1 LIEVKGSRQSL
12 AVSPSFLK
20 WAMLISKMILSW
32 PYSVSKLYQ
41 IGVEELFR
49 DMNEELGFQK
59 IMVRTLRSINK
70 LLEIAL
76 LVYIFAFSLL
86 KKMGPPLAMLLELG
100 GKLGLKGKS

>member
-1 LIEVKGSRQSL
+1 
-12 AVSPSFLK
+12 
-20 WAMLISKMILSW
+20 
-32 PYSVSKLYQ
+32 
-41 IGVEELFR
+41 
-49 DMNEELGFQK
+49 MNEELGFQK